1 MSGAGTQVGALLDIY
16 GFNSSVEVSVLS
28 RRDIRIA
35 THLLLCFHVSGNY
48 RKAAGVLYDP
58 TSYDPHTFQ
67 IERSQEGWQ
76 NTSERGLE
84 MVETLGRGETFQA
97 LRLKE
102 LWGQAR
108 CFWSIN
114 QPKLPAQVW
123 WGVWVVGEGLRGQ
136 L

>member
-48 RKAAGVLYDP
+48 GKAAGVLYDP

-84 MVETLGRGETFQA
+84 MVETSGRGETFQA
-97 LRLKE
+97 LRCLKLE
-102 LWGQAR
+102 RALGTSQM
-108 CFWSIN
+108 FLEHQST
-114 QPKLPAQVW
+114 
-123 WGVWVVGEGLRGQ
+123 
-136 L
+136 